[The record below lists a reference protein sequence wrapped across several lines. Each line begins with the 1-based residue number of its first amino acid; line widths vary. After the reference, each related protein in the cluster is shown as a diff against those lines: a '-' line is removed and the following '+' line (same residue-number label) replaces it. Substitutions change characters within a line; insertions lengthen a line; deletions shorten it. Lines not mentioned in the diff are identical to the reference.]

1 MNLYDYWTIK
11 SNESKKKKKKQWF
24 LNNFPLVIRN
34 GGSREDIWKLDAQRG
49 ERVWRLRWAIGV
61 FADYL
66 ETWYIVPR
74 LVNVSVTFFNFI
86 IVTAPLKLDSCMKLC
101 AFWSSSKDII
111 AIFFPFDRELALARK
126 LSILKNIS
134 DTVHRWPEGNPCY
147 LNLSVRPATI
157 INTIFEDN

>member
-1 MNLYDYWTIK
+1 MK
-11 SNESKKKKKKQWF
+11 VKKKKKTMISQQ
-24 LNNFPLVIRN
+24 FPIGNSKRWEQRRYLKV
-34 GGSREDIWKLDAQRG
+34 GCTAGWKSLTLA
-49 ERVWRLRWAIGV
+49 LGV

-147 LNLSVRPATI
+147 LNLSVRPA
-157 INTIFEDN
+157 FVDH